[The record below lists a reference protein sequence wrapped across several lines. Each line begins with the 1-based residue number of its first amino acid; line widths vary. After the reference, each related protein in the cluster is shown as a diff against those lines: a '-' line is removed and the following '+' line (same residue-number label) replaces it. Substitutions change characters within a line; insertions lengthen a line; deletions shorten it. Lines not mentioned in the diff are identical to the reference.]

1 MRTGLVLVGI
11 GMAVIG
17 AGVIASLALAPDP
30 GTIRESWPIDI
41 ENLTSNAS
49 RGLPVP
55 GTTGTG
61 AIFSFDWVSSS
72 PAEASLWPAVS
83 CGAASGACP
92 TTELPVV
99 HWNATTH
106 GDWSTHGVLP
116 SYYLLTIWAPASSS
130 VNFTGQ
136 AAESYAAPSLAIA
149 TWAMISVIV
158 GGVVLL
164 GIGAMALFLGLFLRP
179 SIYQPPPPSAGGSEP
194 FDETDEFDDEPPEPP
209 NPS

>member
-1 MRTGLVLVGI
+1 
-11 GMAVIG
+11 MAVIG

-30 GTIRESWPIDI
+30 GTLRESWPIDI

-49 RGLPVP
+49 RGVPVP
-55 GTTGTG
+55 VTDG
-61 AIFSFDWVSSS
+61 ASSVFSFDWVASSA
-72 PAEASLWPAVS
+72 AEASLWPAVS
-83 CGAASGACP
+83 CGAAVGACP

-106 GDWSTHGVLP
+106 GDWTTHGDLP
-116 SYYLLTIWAPASSS
+116 SYYLLTIWAAAKSS

-136 AAESYAAPSLAIA
+136 VAETYSAPSLAIP
-149 TWAMISVIV
+149 TWAEISVIV

-164 GIGAMALFLGLFLRP
+164 GIGAMALFLGLFLRT
-179 SIYQPPPPSAGGSEP
+179 SIYRGPPPPPPPELAV
-194 FDETDEFDDEPPEPP
+194 DETDEFDDEPPDPP